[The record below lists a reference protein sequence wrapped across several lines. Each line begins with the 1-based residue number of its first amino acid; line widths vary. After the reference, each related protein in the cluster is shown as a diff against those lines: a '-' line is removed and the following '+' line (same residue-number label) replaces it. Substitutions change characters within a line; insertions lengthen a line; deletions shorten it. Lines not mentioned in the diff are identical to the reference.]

1 LSRVCGAN
9 QLAVT
14 GRLQFTA
21 HRLPH
26 EETAMRLRRPRRFP
40 AGPAGALA
48 SVTAA
53 LLAGAL
59 AGCAP
64 ADQPAG
70 QPSATSSG
78 PGACA
83 KASLHLRK
91 PGTLTIGTD
100 KPAYDPWF
108 SGNDP
113 TNGKG
118 FESAVAYAV
127 AGQLGFSKTEV
138 SWTTV
143 PFNSSYAPGKKNF
156 DFDINQISITDD
168 RKKAVD
174 FSTGYYTV
182 SQAVVALKSS
192 PIAAAKTVADL
203 AGAKLGA
210 QVGTTSLAAINDV
223 IKPSRKPAVYNDTN
237 DAKSQLQN
245 KVIDGIVVDLPT
257 AFFLT
262 AAEIENST
270 IVGQLPAAGGT
281 PEQFGLLFEKGNPLV
296 SCVNTAIAALTTNGE
311 LAKITDQWLAAS
323 AGAPKLG

>member
-1 LSRVCGAN
+1 
-9 QLAVT
+9 
-14 GRLQFTA
+14 
-21 HRLPH
+21 
-26 EETAMRLRRPRRFP
+26 MDLRRHRPPASQARR
-40 AGPAGALA
+40 LA
-48 SVTAA
+48 VTAA
-53 LLAGAL
+53 LATAALAAAL

-70 QPSATSSG
+70 PATPSASG
-78 PGACA
+78 SGACA
-83 KASLHLRK
+83 KSSLHLVK
-91 PGTLTIGTD
+91 AGTLTVGTD
-100 KPAYDPWF
+100 KPAFDPWF

-127 AGQLGFSKTEV
+127 ARQLGFSQTEV

-156 DFDINQISITDD
+156 DFDINQVSITDD

-192 PIAAAKTVADL
+192 KIASAKTVADL

-210 QVGTTSLAAINDV
+210 QVGTTSLSSINDV
-223 IKPSRKPAVYNDTN
+223 IKPTQQPAVFNDTN
-237 DAKSQLQN
+237 DAKNQLQN

-262 AAEIENST
+262 AAEIEGAT
-270 IVGQLPAAGGT
+270 IVGQLPSASGT

-296 SCVNTAIAALTTNGE
+296 SCVNTAIAALAASGE
-311 LAKITDQWLAAS
+311 LATVTDQWLAAS

>member
-1 LSRVCGAN
+1 
-9 QLAVT
+9 
-14 GRLQFTA
+14 
-21 HRLPH
+21 
-26 EETAMRLRRPRRFP
+26 MRRPPVRRRRP
-40 AGPAGALA
+40 AA
-48 SVTAA
+48 SRGLAA
-53 LLAGAL
+53 LGAALVATLLAA
-59 AGCAP
+59 CAP
-64 ADQPAG
+64 EDQPAS
-70 QPSATSSG
+70 QAAPSSG
-78 PGACA
+78 PDACA
-83 KASLHLRK
+83 KSALHLVK
-91 PGTLTIGTD
+91 GGTLTIGTD
-100 KPAYDPWF
+100 KPAYEPWF

-127 AGQLGFSKTEV
+127 AGRLGFAKSEV
-138 SWTTV
+138 SWRTV
-143 PFNSSYAPGKKNF
+143 PFNSSYAPGKKLF
-156 DFDINQISITDD
+156 DFDINQVSITDD

-174 FSTGYYTV
+174 FSAGYYTV

-192 PIAAAKTVADL
+192 KIAGAKTIADL

-210 QVGTTSLAAINDV
+210 QVGTTSLTAIKDV
-223 IKPSRKPAVYNDTN
+223 IKPTQAPAVYNDTN

-262 AAEIENST
+262 AAEIDNST
-270 IVGQLPAAGGT
+270 IVGQIPATGT

-296 SCVNTAIAALTTNGE
+296 SCVNTAITALTSSGE